1 MTYEPIRKAV
11 ECFDSG
17 FIGVPYDE
25 LKDLLADLDRA
36 NAEVQEQARL
46 NGMGSEHEAA
56 LLALVERVTRE
67 RDEALKDARR
77 YRMVRRGQHWSVING
92 IGDTLRGE
100 ELDAAIDAAL
110 GDVGV

>member
-1 MTYEPIRKAV
+1 MTHEPIRKALAALHYRAYSFGFEVGKSGKTIESVDWSSKAEKAIEEV
-11 ECFDSG
+11 EAEVS
-17 FIGVPYDE
+17 
-25 LKDLLADLDRA
+25 KLLADLD
-36 NAEVQEQARL
+36 
-46 NGMGSEHEAA
+46 
-56 LLALVERVTRE
+56 RVTRE

-77 YRMVRRGQHWSVING
+77 YRMVRRGQHWSVIND